1 MTTPPFRIIRG
12 ARVLNGR
19 ARAADFADVL
29 IKGDAIAE
37 VGVPGLEAPAGATTT
52 DARNRLLIPG
62 LCNAHTHSHSNLQRS
77 LGDRWTLELAL
88 NSNPA
93 MRSRQSAEEKYLT
106 AQLGAAELISKGCTA
121 CYDLVYEFPEPTL
134 EGLDAIAQ
142 GYADAGMR
150 AVVAPLMA
158 SRSFYAAIPGLA
170 DALPDDIR
178 ADFLKSQRD
187 ASPEGN
193 LAVTRQALRE
203 WTFDRSQVR
212 LGIAPHS
219 PLHSSDEFLVGA
231 QRLALEYGASVQM
244 HLAESKVQAVAGV
257 ERYGKTL
264 TAHLADL
271 GVLAPNFVAA
281 HGLWLDDDDMKRLAD
296 AGASVSHNPASNMRY
311 GNGLAAVRR
320 MLDVGLNV
328 GIGTDSRSCSDNLN
342 MFEAMRLASF
352 TSRVQG
358 PDYRRWLTTDEV
370 LHMAT
375 EQSAGLMGFGGELG
389 RIAPGYKADI
399 VFLDL
404 RNLNYIPLNSAI
416 NQVVNAEDA
425 TGVASVMIGGRM
437 VFDHGR
443 LTTIDLDR
451 VIAAAEAA
459 MERLWAVN
467 GKAFELA
474 ARLESV
480 VGTFC
485 VGLAQRPYHVHRYI
499 GHGDAGTAGH
509 GLPAGVSP
517 SPPAP

>member
-1 MTTPPFRIIRG
+1 M
-12 ARVLNGR
+12 
-19 ARAADFADVL
+19 
-29 IKGDAIAE
+29 
-37 VGVPGLEAPAGATTT
+37 
-52 DARNRLLIPG
+52 
-62 LCNAHTHSHSNLQRS
+62 
-77 LGDRWTLELAL
+77 
-88 NSNPA
+88 
-93 MRSRQSAEEKYLT
+93 
-106 AQLGAAELISKGCTA
+106 
-121 CYDLVYEFPEPTL
+121 
-134 EGLDAIAQ
+134 
-142 GYADAGMR
+142 
-150 AVVAPLMA
+150 
-158 SRSFYAAIPGLA
+158 
-170 DALPDDIR
+170 
-178 ADFLKSQRD
+178 
-187 ASPEGN
+187 
-193 LAVTRQALRE
+193 
-203 WTFDRSQVR
+203 R

-219 PLHSSDEFLVGA
+219 PLHSTDAFLAGA
-231 QRLALEYGASVQM
+231 QRLALDHGATVQM

-264 TAHLADL
+264 TAHLAGL

-320 MLDVGLNV
+320 MQDLGLNV

-358 PDYRRWLTTDEV
+358 PDYRRWLSTDEV

-375 EQSAGLMGFGGELG
+375 EQGAALMGFGGEIG

-404 RNLNYIPLNSAI
+404 ANLNYVPLNSAV

-437 VFDHGR
+437 VLDERR

-451 VIAAAEAA
+451 VTAAAEAA
-459 MERLWAVN
+459 MERLWAAN

-474 ARLESV
+474 ARLEDV

-485 VGLAQRPYHVHRYI
+485 VGLASRPYHVHRYV
-499 GHGDAGTAGH
+499 G
-509 GLPAGVSP
+509 
-517 SPPAP
+517 